1 MKDQRAGNVTGI
13 LHKEERGVQVQVLS
27 LSTHIATITSADSC
41 HTDNSGYMV
50 TINMLPDDVL
60 LEIFDTCRKKHNVF
74 FGPLWRW
81 HWLVH
86 VCERWRQVI
95 FGSPRTLDLQILYF
109 HGTPVRKSLDIW
121 PPFPIAI
128 QYCSFS
134 TFTHDADNLFAALE
148 NRGRI
153 RQVDLYLT
161 GLQLGEV
168 ATVMQQPF
176 LALLPFSGHG
186 KIGDCLCF
194 PVDS

>member
-1 MKDQRAGNVTGI
+1 MSCWKYLTHVERSTMYSLALYGDGIDWYMFAKDGDRSSLD
-13 LHKEERGVQVQVLS
+13 LH
-27 LSTHIATITSADSC
+27 A
-41 HTDNSGYMV
+41 
-50 TINMLPDDVL
+50 
-60 LEIFDTCRKKHNVF
+60 
-74 FGPLWRW
+74 
-81 HWLVH
+81 
-86 VCERWRQVI
+86 
-95 FGSPRTLDLQILYF
+95 LDLQILYF